1 MKYFTIE
8 ELCKSDVAKARGID
22 NTPSDEE
29 VRNLHKLVDNVLDP
43 LREAIGKPIK
53 VNSGYRSEKLNKAVG
68 GAKNSDHLKGCAADI
83 TIGTPRENKLLFDT
97 IRKLKLPFRQLIDEQ
112 HLTWVHVSFVEG
124 ENKRQIIYA

>member
-8 ELCKSDVAKARGID
+8 ELCKSEAAKARGID
-22 NTPSDEE
+22 NTPSNQAVE
-29 VRNLHKLVDNVLDP
+29 NLWQLVENVLDP

-83 TIGTPRENKLLFDT
+83 TIGAPKENKLLFTT
-97 IRKLKLPFRQLIDEQ
+97 IRNLGLPYRQLIWEKGGK
-112 HLTWVHVSFVEG
+112 WVHVSFIEG